1 MSHPG
6 VVQIYE
12 YGEDGDTAFIA
23 MEFVDGINLEKLI
36 RSRDGLLPEAQVLSI
51 MDQLL
56 DALDCAH
63 RHGVWHR
70 DVKPGNVL
78 IGREGQVKLTD
89 FGIARIENLMLTQTA
104 SVIGT
109 PGYMAPEQ
117 YTGQGLSH
125 QADLFAAGVLLY
137 RMLTGE
143 APFTGP
149 SQTVMYKILHENP
162 VPPSQASGGRCPP
175 FYDRLIGWALA
186 KDPAQRIPS
195 AAAFRQTLAARGLQ
209 PERPQPAVPQDDEAT
224 IVRPQARAPA
234 PASTGA
240 SGAGAAGVAGFGSG
254 AGATAPGT
262 GGGTDPAVMAE
273 VERELATVM
282 GPIAKAIVRQAAR
295 TATDADSLR
304 QAVAQHIPD
313 ATERAQFISG
323 TPAPKTARGTLFGS
337 KPATPVPAPRTG
349 GGTGGTAG
357 SAGDAPLSEAMV
369 AAALP
374 LVVDIMGPIAK
385 VLLKKAAARA
395 ATKQQFVQAVASLVD
410 PADQARV
417 AEALQRL

>member
-1 MSHPG
+1 
-6 VVQIYE
+6 
-12 YGEDGDTAFIA
+12 
-23 MEFVDGINLEKLI
+23 
-36 RSRDGLLPEAQVLSI
+36 
-51 MDQLL
+51 
-56 DALDCAH
+56 
-63 RHGVWHR
+63 
-70 DVKPGNVL
+70 
-78 IGREGQVKLTD
+78 
-89 FGIARIENLMLTQTA
+89 
-104 SVIGT
+104 
-109 PGYMAPEQ
+109 
-117 YTGQGLSH
+117 
-125 QADLFAAGVLLY
+125 
-137 RMLTGE
+137 
-143 APFTGP
+143 
-149 SQTVMYKILHENP
+149 
-162 VPPSQASGGRCPP
+162 
-175 FYDRLIGWALA
+175 
-186 KDPAQRIPS
+186 
-195 AAAFRQTLAARGLQ
+195 
-209 PERPQPAVPQDDEAT
+209 
-224 IVRPQARAPA
+224 
-234 PASTGA
+234 
-240 SGAGAAGVAGFGSG
+240 
-254 AGATAPGT
+254 
-262 GGGTDPAVMAE
+262 MAE